1 MLVWLYISSTL
12 HIAVLQPGRLLQQPY
27 IASIGYISSRRA
39 ENIINYV
46 KYAHLESKPF
56 CLFTNSL
63 AFEELVQPGG
73 YVDKTMLIGRT
84 GMFNII
90 KERWAHWDVK
100 EDGNLLKNLEK
111 RGVADTEALP
121 NYPYRDDAV
130 PLWEAINRYVTTV
143 VESVYGKYRLQCT
156 VVECQGLMNDTVQQ
170 YYGEIAGKI

>member
-1 MLVWLYISSTL
+1 M
-12 HIAVLQPGRLLQQPY
+12 
-27 IASIGYISSRRA
+27 
-39 ENIINYV
+39 
-46 KYAHLESKPF
+46 
-56 CLFTNSL
+56 

-100 EDGNLLKNLEK
+100 EDGNLLKNFEK

-143 VESVYGKYRLQCT
+143 VESVYGMCRLQCT
-156 VVECQGLMNDTVQQ
+156 VV
-170 YYGEIAGKI
+170 